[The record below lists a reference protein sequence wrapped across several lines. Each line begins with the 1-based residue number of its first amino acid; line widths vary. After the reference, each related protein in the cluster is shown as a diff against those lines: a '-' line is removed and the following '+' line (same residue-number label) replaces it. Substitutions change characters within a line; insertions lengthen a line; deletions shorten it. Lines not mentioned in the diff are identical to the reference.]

1 MDYDL
6 YWLYL
11 IIGISFLLIEIF
23 SLTFYFLP
31 VGIAAIVTGIFAIF
45 ISNIYFHAGLFSFLG
60 ILLFIFISKWKRS
73 RFLKPIGSQHIA
85 GLIGQQG
92 IVIEAYQ
99 SPQLTGKVKIF
110 SDVWEIYWD
119 IHQENKLLQIKEGD
133 VVKVLSV
140 EGNKIKVE
148 KLS

>member
-11 IIGISFLLIEIF
+11 IIGISFLLVEIF

-31 VGIAAIVTGIFAIF
+31 IGLAAILTGIFAIF
-45 ISNIYFHAGLFSFLG
+45 TNNVYFHVGLFSILG
-60 ILLFIFISKWKRS
+60 IFLFFFISKWKKS
-73 RFLKPIGSQHIA
+73 RFLKPKGSQHIA
-85 GLIGQQG
+85 GLVGQQG
-92 IVIEAYQ
+92 IVVENYQ
-99 SPQLTGKVKIF
+99 SPQISGKVKIF

-119 IHQENKLLQIKEGD
+119 IHQENSLRQLKEGD
-133 VVKVLSV
+133 VVKVISV